1 MMDLIPSLLV
11 FTLVSY
17 NFLVHVYFST
27 DGSAV
32 FFCVINLIGRPS
44 LGRIRAAPA
53 DGRQQAKRPVER
65 GYVYVRATGRWW
77 VGAG

>member
-1 MMDLIPSLLV
+1 MFIFQLMDRP
-11 FTLVSY
+11 F
-17 NFLVHVYFST
+17 
-27 DGSAV
+27 

-44 LGRIRAAPA
+44 LGRIRVAPD
-53 DGRQQAKRPVER
+53 DGSQAKRPVER